1 MPTAVAC
8 FAEDVAIRRFA
19 GPGGRRR
26 QAALNDDLILKAAGE
41 VFIAEPS
48 APIAA
53 VAKRAGVGISALY
66 RRYPSKEELLRVV
79 CSHGQKIYLRELL
92 RALDSDGEPWDVYA
106 DFLRRIVAEDTH
118 ALGNRLAGLFTPSE
132 SMYADA
138 TTMQKLGERLFN
150 RVKQAGGF
158 RAGLTLMDVS
168 VLLDAIANV
177 RVSDAAR
184 TSVIQQRMLAVL
196 LEGIRAGGPRLPGKA
211 PTWEEQ
217 EARWTPAD

>member
-1 MPTAVAC
+1 VLSVSEGHP
-8 FAEDVAIRRFA
+8 
-19 GPGGRRR
+19 PLSGRRR
-26 QAALNDDLILKAAGE
+26 QAALNDDLILEAARE

-79 CSHGQKIYLRELL
+79 CSNGQKVYLRELL
-92 RALDSDGEPWDVYA
+92 RALDRDGEPWDVYA

-138 TTMQKLGERLFN
+138 TTMQELGERLFN

-184 TSVIQQRMLAVL
+184 TSGIQHRMLAVL